1 MQLVH
6 QDRANLISTH
16 VPVLIHYNPAIIIT
30 NGHHLHFRQLIPR
43 LEMLIKGFRY
53 FIKDTIGDA
62 VVAYYSDEALTVGGE
77 RDPLDVPQLS
87 FTACLNG
94 CGVAESEDA
103 AFHGIVPW
111 FLP

>member
-6 QDRANLISTH
+6 QARADLISTH
-16 VPVLIHYNPAIIIT
+16 VPVLIHYNPAIIIP

-43 LEMLIKGFRY
+43 LEMLIEGFRY
-53 FIKDTIGDA
+53 FIKDTVGDA

-77 RDPLDVPQLS
+77 RDPLGVPELR
-87 FTACLNG
+87 FTACLSG
-94 CGVAESEDA
+94 GGVAESEDA